1 MLPIDAS
8 FWAVAGLAAAMF
20 LVMAV
25 AAYLVLSR

>member
-1 MLPIDAS
+1 MLPPDANL
-8 FWAVAGLAAAMF
+8 WVVAGLVGATF